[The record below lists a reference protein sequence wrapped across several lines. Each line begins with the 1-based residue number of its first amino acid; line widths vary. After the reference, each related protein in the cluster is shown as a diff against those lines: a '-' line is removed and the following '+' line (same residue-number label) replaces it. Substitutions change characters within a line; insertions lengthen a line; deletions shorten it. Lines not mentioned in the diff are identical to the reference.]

1 MVNSYLCTINYHI
14 MVCIKSYSIK
24 VILAGIALFLFIQT
38 GFCQSAFPKLDT
50 WLEKNTKN
58 LGGRA
63 VLLIYKDGKL
73 LYDRAKNEMSRKQKL
88 ISKLIA
94 RKKGMD
100 ADELMQD
107 FDTNTRQRIASCS
120 KWLSAALVMS
130 FVDEGKLGIN
140 DTVGKFLPV
149 LSRNGKGNITIWQC
163 LSHLTAI
170 KPGSLKESIGEI
182 TKVPDMDSAISII
195 AALPMEGEPGKVF
208 NYSNTGLQIAAAVIE
223 KISGKEFETLFA
235 ERIAR
240 PCGMVNTDFG
250 KVKVPLAAGGAW
262 STPNDYMQFLVM
274 LLNNGSNNGKQVLS
288 KKSVEAMQQN
298 YTKDAKVVH
307 SPAEAGNW
315 GYGFGEWVMED
326 AAVRSDAVTSPG
338 LFGSFPWVD
347 NRRGYAG
354 FLFVFNIKSKGRNEL
369 YRGLKKT
376 VDESFDKQQ

>member
-1 MVNSYLCTINYHI
+1 MVF
-14 MVCIKSYSIK
+14 IKSFSARI
-24 VILAGIALFLFIQT
+24 IFT
-38 GFCQSAFPKLDT
+38 GFYFLLFAQASLCQTVFPKLDK
-50 WLEKNTKN
+50 WLETNIKI

-73 LYDRAKNEMSRKQKL
+73 VYNHAENEMSRKQK
-88 ISKLIA
+88 IAVKIIA
-94 RKKGMD
+94 RKKNMD
-100 ADELMQD
+100 ADEMMQD
-107 FDTNTRQRIASCS
+107 FDINTRQRIASCS

-130 FVDEGKLGIN
+130 FVDEGKLSIN
-140 DTVGKFLPV
+140 DTVGKYLPA

-223 KISGKEFETLFA
+223 KISGKDFETVFA

-250 KVKVPLAAGGAW
+250 KAKVPLAAGGAW

-274 LLNNGSNNGKQVLS
+274 LLNNGHYNGKQVLS
-288 KKSVEAMQQN
+288 KKSIETMQHN
-298 YTKDAKVVH
+298 YTKDAKVIH

-326 AAVRSDAVTSPG
+326 GALRSDAVTSPG

-347 NRRGYAG
+347 NKRGYAG
-354 FLFVFNIKSKGRNEL
+354 FLFVMNIKSKGRNEL
-369 YRGLKKT
+369 YRSLKKT
-376 VDESFDKQQ
+376 IDESFGIQQ

>member
-1 MVNSYLCTINYHI
+1 MTYKPGRTCRKYSLALYFLLLCRTI
-14 MVCIKSYSIK
+14 CAQPDFS
-24 VILAGIALFLFIQT
+24 
-38 GFCQSAFPKLDT
+38 
-50 WLEKNTKN
+50 NTDEWMKTHTKT

-73 LYDRAKNEMSRKQKL
+73 VYNHAENEMSRKQKL
-88 ISKLIA
+88 VTKVIA
-94 RKKGMD
+94 RKKNLDTNEM
-100 ADELMQD
+100 MQD
-107 FDTNTRQRIASCS
+107 FGINTRQRIASCS

-130 FVDEGKLGIN
+130 FVDEGKLSIN
-140 DTVGKFLPV
+140 DTVGKYLPV
-149 LSRNGKGNITIWQC
+149 LSRNGKGHITIWQC

-182 TKVPDMDSAISII
+182 TKVPDMDSAIRII

-223 KISGKEFETLFA
+223 KISGKDFETLFA

-240 PCGMVNTDFG
+240 PCGMTNTDFG
-250 KVKVPLAAGGAW
+250 RSKVPLAAGGAF
-262 STPNDYMQFLVM
+262 STPMDYLHFLAM
-274 LLNNGSNNGKQVLS
+274 ILNNGNYNGKQVLS
-288 KKSVEAMQQN
+288 KKSIEAMQQN
-298 YTKDAKVVH
+298 YTKNARVSH

-347 NRRGYAG
+347 NKRGYAG

-369 YRGLKKT
+369 YRGLKRTIDK
-376 VDESFDKQQ
+376 SFDAQQK